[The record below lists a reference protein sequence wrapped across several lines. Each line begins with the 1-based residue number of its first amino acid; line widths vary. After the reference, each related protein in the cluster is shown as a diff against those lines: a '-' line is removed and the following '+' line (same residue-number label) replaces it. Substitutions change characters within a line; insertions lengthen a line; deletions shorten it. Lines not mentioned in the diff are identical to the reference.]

1 MLNTVSIIIASFV
14 LFIIF
19 LLPLVS
25 WLCKYLKK
33 RIDNYRTNKIAKED
47 GLEDFRTMLDEINPN
62 RIYEGFDY
70 IDYGIH
76 DEYSNK
82 TKRLAQSIYDLKD
95 DLKLIKND
103 DPYFEAYRSI
113 SRVYIPAA
121 LSLAKIVSKQ
131 GTLDILKEDKEML
144 DSLSDKFETLR
155 SDIKKVKKN
164 EDKIKYDEWTSFL

>member
-1 MLNTVSIIIASFV
+1 MKVFKLNKLLRKVYL
-14 LFIIF
+14 LFF
-19 LLPLVS
+19 LLLYVS
-25 WLCKYLKK
+25 FL
-33 RIDNYRTNKIAKED
+33 NAQTPSGFNQVV
-47 GLEDFRTMLDEINPN
+47 
-62 RIYEGFDY
+62 YEGFDY